1 MKEMEVADMKS
12 NLLFDNE
19 IVKYFFLFYFVNQA
33 VRAFMFE
40 QWALQTSGFS
50 RETSGF
56 PQETSGFSLE
66 TSCFSRETSGFS
78 QEISGISLETS
89 GLS

>member
-1 MKEMEVADMKS
+1 MFSVFLLHSNKKLKRIYGLKEMEVADMKS

-40 QWALQTSGFS
+40 Q
-50 RETSGF
+50 
-56 PQETSGFSLE
+56 
-66 TSCFSRETSGFS
+66 
-78 QEISGISLETS
+78 
-89 GLS
+89 